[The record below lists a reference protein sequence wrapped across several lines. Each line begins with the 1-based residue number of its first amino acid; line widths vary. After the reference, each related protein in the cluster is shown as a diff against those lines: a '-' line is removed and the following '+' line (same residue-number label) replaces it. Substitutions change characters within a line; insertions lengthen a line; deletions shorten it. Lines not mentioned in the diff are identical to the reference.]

1 MLGKLTK
8 HEFFSIGRI
17 ALPAYIG
24 ILAISLVGRFLTWLT
39 SRQYVIDNVP
49 ATFVR
54 IIKVLS
60 SLISFVYVIAFIAF
74 VVMTLVFIIYRFYKN
89 YFTDEGYLMNTL
101 PVKPISLIFSK
112 LFNAWIWI
120 LFSGI
125 IALASL
131 NITFGHY
138 DQLVDSLNNFLDS
151 IKNLVTQ
158 QGDLIRDELGVPI
171 WVFVVELVI
180 FFILLITRYVISW
193 YSSVGFGML
202 ILKKHR
208 IIGTIIAYL
217 IIDNISYAL
226 SGGFFGLITKIL
238 PGHME
243 ELVESGGKAL
253 QTTVI
258 GGSVLNLIL
267 TVLLFWFLTYIMKH
281 KLNLD

>member
-8 HEFFSIGRI
+8 HEFLSTGRV

-24 ILAISLVGRFLTWLT
+24 IFAISLVGRFLTWIT
-39 SRQYVIDNVP
+39 SKQYVLDNVP

-60 SLISFVYVIAFIAF
+60 SLISIVYVIAFIAF
-74 VVMTLVFIIYRFYKN
+74 VVLTLVYIVYRFYKN

-101 PVKPISLIFSK
+101 PVRPISLIFSK

-120 LFSGI
+120 LLSAVV
-125 IALASL
+125 ALASL

-138 DQLVDSLNNFLDS
+138 DQLVDGFNNLLDS
-151 IKNLVTQ
+151 LKNLVTQ
-158 QGDLIRDELGVPI
+158 QGDAIRDELGVPI
-171 WVFVVELVI
+171 WVFVIELVL
-180 FFILLITRYVISW
+180 FFVLLITRYVISW

-202 ILKKHR
+202 ITKKHR
-208 IIGTIIAYL
+208 IIGTLVAYL
-217 IIDNISYAL
+217 IIDNVANAL
-226 SGGFFGLITKIL
+226 SGGFFGIITKIL
-238 PGHME
+238 PGHMQ

-258 GGSVLNLIL
+258 GGSVLNLVL
-267 TVLLFWFLTYIMKH
+267 TALLFWFLTYIMKN